1 MVSATDLSDPTVMR
15 PQSASRLLDV
25 RGLSLSFATIE
36 GELPITKNVSFS
48 IRPGERVGIVGSSAI
63 SSFGLQISAIAIITR
78 WRISR
83 PVAPKGASGP
93 LPRLRKS
100 AFPRRSAAAT
110 NIRTSCPGACA
121 SA

>member
-48 IRPGERVGIVGSSAI
+48 IRPGERVGIVGESGCGKTVTGLSLLRLLPPQSARVKGEI
-63 SSFGLQISAIAIITR
+63 LFEGTDLAGLSQRQMRAVGVDLFLDIH
-78 WRISR
+78 
-83 PVAPKGASGP
+83 G
-93 LPRLRKS
+93 
-100 AFPRRSAAAT
+100 
-110 NIRTSCPGACA
+110 
-121 SA
+121 